1 MTGHRL
7 HGSPL
12 LLNFA
17 IAAKLDTGG
26 PLSNFKTL
34 YITMTTDL
42 TSPI

>member
-1 MTGHRL
+1 MVCYPL

-17 IAAKLDTGG
+17 IAAELYTGG